1 MQETQVKNVVEDGD
15 IKQEAEAQWK
25 FLDNSVKALK
35 QRLEKEKAI
44 HKEDNNHVMDDNQN
58 LLKDIQALRG
68 ATAEKQTEFSKLGG
82 TK

>member
-35 QRLEKEKAI
+35 
-44 HKEDNNHVMDDNQN
+44 
-58 LLKDIQALRG
+58 
-68 ATAEKQTEFSKLGG
+68 
-82 TK
+82 

>member
-44 HKEDNNHVMDDNQN
+44 HKEDNNHVMDDNQQ
-58 LLKDIQALRG
+58 LLQDI
-68 ATAEKQTEFSKLGG
+68 
-82 TK
+82 

>member
-44 HKEDNNHVMDDNQN
+44 HKEDNNHVMDDNQQ
-58 LLKDIQALRG
+58 LLQDIQELRRV
-68 ATAEKQTEFSKLGG
+68 TTER
-82 TK
+82 

>member
-44 HKEDNNHVMDDNQN
+44 HKEDNNHVMDDNQQ
-58 LLKDIQALRG
+58 LL
-68 ATAEKQTEFSKLGG
+68 
-82 TK
+82 

>member
-44 HKEDNNHVMDDNQN
+44 HKEDNNHVMDDNQQ
-58 LLKDIQALRG
+58 LLSDIQELRRV
-68 ATAEKQTEFSKLGG
+68 TTEKQTEFSKLGG